1 MKICMFYIDKLKISI
16 PFILSCFFF
25 FFFSCFSRI
34 AVDLVFD
41 ALQPLMGILCAAKL
55 GSVLESLRSEQL
67 T

>member
-1 MKICMFYIDKLKISI
+1 MKICMFDIDKLKTSI
-16 PFILSCFFF
+16 PFILLCFF

-41 ALQPLMGILCAAKL
+41 AFQPLMGILCAAKL
-55 GSVLESLRSEQL
+55 GSILESFQSEQL